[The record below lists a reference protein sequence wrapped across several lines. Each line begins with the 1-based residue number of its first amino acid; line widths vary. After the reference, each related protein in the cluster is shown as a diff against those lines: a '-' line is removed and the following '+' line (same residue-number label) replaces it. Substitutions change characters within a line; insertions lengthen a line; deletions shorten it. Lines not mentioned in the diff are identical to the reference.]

1 MKFFKTEQLECDVDA
16 ISAMDINIF
25 GEIIGDFKHLITIKM
40 SSARCNPSITEK
52 YYETLLKMEK
62 EKLPTS

>member
-1 MKFFKTEQLECDVDA
+1 MKFFKSEQLECDVDA

-40 SSARCNPSITEK
+40 NSARCNTGVTEK

-62 EKLPTS
+62 DKLPSS